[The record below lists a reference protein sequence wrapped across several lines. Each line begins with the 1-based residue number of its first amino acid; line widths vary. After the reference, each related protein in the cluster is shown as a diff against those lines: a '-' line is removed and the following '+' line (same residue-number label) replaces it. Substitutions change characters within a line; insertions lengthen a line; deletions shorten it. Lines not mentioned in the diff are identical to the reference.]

1 MKKPE
6 MQVNVTRFSQE
17 EIITLVKAECN
28 DFNYIPEHEQWVM
41 ALYAVGLADCTIESL
56 TGRTPGQIQHAIHQY
71 APLTSVMPD
80 NVKMSIQ
87 MRMMFNSYGAL
98 TAVATDKDKIASMK
112 PKEACEVM
120 KMMFDLQ
127 RDYMKL
133 IDEYAQHLQKVN
145 AMTFKGFE
153 KALGEGK

>member
-28 DFNYIPEHEQWVM
+28 DFNFIPEHEQWVM
-41 ALYAVGLADCTIESL
+41 ALYALGVSEMMIEGL
-56 TGRTPGQIQHAIHQY
+56 TGKTGGQIKHAIHQY
-71 APLTSVMPD
+71 SALTSTLPD
-80 NVKMSIQ
+80 NVKMAIHQ
-87 MRMMFNSYGAL
+87 RMMFNSIGAFV
-98 TAVATDKDKIASMK
+98 AVMTDKEKIAQLT
-112 PKEACEVM
+112 PKSAGEVL
-120 KMMFDLQ
+120 KMVFDLQ
-127 RDYMKL
+127 REYMKL
-133 IDEYAQHLQKVN
+133 EGEYAEHCQKVN

>member
-41 ALYAVGLADCTIESL
+41 ALYALGVAEVMIESL
-56 TGRTPGQIQHAIHQY
+56 TGRTTGQIKGAITKYSQ
-71 APLTSVMPD
+71 LTSTLPD
-80 NVKMSIQ
+80 NVKMGIHQ
-87 MRMMFNSYGAL
+87 RMMFNSIGAFV
-98 TAVATDKDKIASMK
+98 AVLTDKEKIAGMS
-112 PKEACEVM
+112 PKSAGEVM
-120 KMMFDLQ
+120 RMLFDLQ
-127 RDYMKL
+127 REYMKL
-133 IDEYAQHLQKVN
+133 EGEYAEHCQKVN